1 MNLPNKITVTRIGL
15 AVVLFVLLETWCA
28 NREGLPWFVAFV
40 LFVTTVATDG
50 LDGYFARARNQ
61 ITAFGRIADPLADKI
76 VINGVLVITMQL
88 PQTEAYVPAWLVIL
102 SLSREF
108 LVSGLRGFLEGR
120 GEIFAARWEGKTKLV
135 VQAIFCGAVILYPG
149 AKWDWVH
156 DLLGVLLWVTAAVTV
171 WSAVSYVRRAAEV
184 LREASDV

>member
-1 MNLPNKITVTRIGL
+1 MNAPNKITVTRLGL

-28 NREGLPWFVAFV
+28 HNEGLPWFVVFV
-40 LFVTTVATDG
+40 LFVVTVATDG
-50 LDGYFARARNQ
+50 LDGYLARSRNQ

-76 VINGVLVITMQL
+76 VISGVLVITMHL
-88 PQTEAYVPAWLVIL
+88 PQTAAYVPAWLVIL

-120 GEIFAARWEGKTKLV
+120 GQTFAARWEGKTKLV
-135 VQAIFCGAVILYPG
+135 VQACFCGAVILYPG
-149 AKWDWVH
+149 ARWEWVH
-156 DLLGVLLWVTAAVTV
+156 VLLGVLLWVTAAVTV

-184 LREASDV
+184 LRSASDV